1 MAGFDAMAY
10 VRADPVERAVM
21 REIQRVVERRMTP
34 DTGD

>member
-1 MAGFDAMAY
+1 MAY

-21 REIQRVVERRMTP
+21 REIQRVVERRLAP